1 MHIIKIGGSL
11 SRDPL
16 LPDWLQRLCAF
27 GGGRVVIVPGGGDFA
42 DQVRDHQA
50 HWGFG
55 DLPAHNMA
63 VLAMAQFGLML
74 QGLCPALRPAADED
88 AIRAVLRAGGV
99 AVWLPYGLLREQP
112 DEMTN
117 WDATSDSVAAWLCH
131 RLAAR
136 RLVLVKSCQVE
147 AGLTPEDYAHAGVV
161 DRAFAHHARQ
171 APYSIEILH
180 KSALAR
186 MEQLLQDTSPCPAGP
201 RAALASPLSGVL
213 SRVVAGS
220 LCAGV

>member
-1 MHIIKIGGSL
+1 MHVIKIGGSL
-11 SRDPL
+11 GHDPL
-16 LPDWLQRLCAF
+16 LPDWLQRLSAL
-27 GGGRVVIVPGGGDFA
+27 GGGRVAIVPGGGDFA

-88 AIRAVLRAGGV
+88 GIRAVLRAGGV

-112 DEMTN
+112 DAMTS
-117 WDATSDSVAAWLCH
+117 WDATSDSIAAWLCR

-147 AGLTPEDYAHAGVV
+147 AGLAPEDYAYAGVV
-161 DRAFAHHARQ
+161 DRAFAHHARL

-186 MEQLLQDTSPCPAGP
+186 MEQLLQGTSPCPAGH
-201 RAALASPLSGVL
+201 RAALASPLSGSL
-213 SRVVAGS
+213 SAVA
-220 LCAGV
+220 